1 LWGSRT
7 RRNAA
12 EEGEGGVSA
21 GSLVAKGTIS
31 GEVLRN
37 DEDCAPN
44 AETNLILVRCD
55 VAAKHL

>member
-1 LWGSRT
+1 M
-7 RRNAA
+7 
-12 EEGEGGVSA
+12 SA
-21 GSLVAKGTIS
+21 GSRVAKGTIS